1 MISTRIAARRPL
13 FQCLNA
19 PIRSRNASHQARN
32 DVDAILRQ
40 AQGRPGARPG
50 RGLNPELDTISA
62 HRENLMEIARLKRK
76 RNWLALGAAL
86 SMIAPIFLVKMWDM
100 PDLEKDQKAMEEADG
115 VDKSRGIID
124 MVVGPPTKTDGPRKA
139 AEEFQGKKVVIAAGD
154 KVIAAPADSE
164 NPQASD
170 ADAIE
175 LVETGT
181 SYVPYFPRTI
191 SLPNTSTVGPEGL
204 SSESQYQ
211 LLGLGIRKVSFLRV
225 QVYVVGLYVKSA
237 DLAKLQNHL
246 INTVNPTAS
255 ALIPGEKDTLREA
268 LLDPERSTEIW
279 EAILSRDGMDAVDMA
294 FRVVPCRGTDFKHL
308 QDGWMRGIAS
318 TRPAG
323 A

>member
-1 MISTRIAARRPL
+1 VGFPYHLPQRRAEEDATRRPQLPSPLPTWRRHRSSFAVAVQAHSTHRVHQHHLNAPTMISTRIAARRPL

-86 SMIAPIFLVKMWDM
+86 SMIAPIFLVKMWDI

-115 VDKSRGIID
+115 TQKSRGIID

-164 NPQASD
+164 PQTPTQSSSSRPAHP
-170 ADAIE
+170 
-175 LVETGT
+175 T
-181 SYVPYFPRTI
+181 SPTSHAPSACPTPPPSVPR
-191 SLPNTSTVGPEGL
+191 
-204 SSESQYQ
+204 
-211 LLGLGIRKVSFLRV
+211 
-225 QVYVVGLYVKSA
+225 
-237 DLAKLQNHL
+237 
-246 INTVNPTAS
+246 AS
-255 ALIPGEKDTLREA
+255 AATPSTSCSASASARSPSYA
-268 LLDPERSTEIW
+268 SRSTSSACTSSPQTW
-279 EAILSRDGMDAVDMA
+279 PS
-294 FRVVPCRGTDFKHL
+294 CRT
-308 QDGWMRGIAS
+308 
-318 TRPAG
+318 T
-323 A
+323 